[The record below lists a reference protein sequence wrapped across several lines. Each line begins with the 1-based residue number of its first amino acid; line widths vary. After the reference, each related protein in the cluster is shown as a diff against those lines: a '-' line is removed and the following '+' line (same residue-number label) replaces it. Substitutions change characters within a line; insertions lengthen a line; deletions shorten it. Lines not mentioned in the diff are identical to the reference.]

1 MGNLY
6 KRGLYVTTYGLN
18 NEKKVGIAKKI
29 FFWLSSFKNRL
40 LVFTDRL
47 LICNRHVPAE
57 NVRLSKLSIDV
68 DNCLQA
74 KAKLGQ
80 NVVGSR
86 ECPKFRFL
94 RKPLWGEIQKSEMK
108 KNYFGTLYQVD
119 VAILK
124 AKAIKPCKLL

>member
-18 NEKKVGIAKKI
+18 NEKKVGIAKDD
-29 FFWLSSFKNRL
+29 FFFFCFFLFLLSSFKNRL
-40 LVFTDRL
+40 LVVRDRL

-57 NVRLSKLSIDV
+57 NVRLSKQSIDV
-68 DNCLQA
+68 DNCLLA

-86 ECPKFRFL
+86 ECPKYRFL
-94 RKPLWGEIQKSEMK
+94 RKLLWGEIQKSEMK
-108 KNYFGTLYQVD
+108 KNYFGTLFCINAV
-119 VAILK
+119 IESFR
-124 AKAIKPCKLL
+124 